1 MRSKLPTLEAFT
13 NSFKNIG
20 YSHCWPIYS
29 DSKCKDCC
37 QLVLNLIE
45 KYISNRDVNLE
56 VTIEHILP
64 DSNGIEN
71 AQIGNL
77 FLLEE
82 NLNRRCKNKSLED
95 KYNIYNES
103 ALMCPKGFVQRYK
116 ERLSI
121 P

>member
-1 MRSKLPTLEAFT
+1 MLSDTVYKYAYVLETNFSDDNLEEFLKNMRSKLPTLEAFT

-29 DSKCKDCC
+29 DSKCKDRC

-71 AQIGNL
+71 TQIGNL
-77 FLLEE
+77 FYWK
-82 NLNRRCKNKSLED
+82 R
-95 KYNIYNES
+95 I
-103 ALMCPKGFVQRYK
+103 
-116 ERLSI
+116 
-121 P
+121 